1 MIHNL
6 MRPPR
11 LPTPFSIIA
20 LSSGN
25 FTNSEMNI
33 KHDYGKNSGV
43 EWHRRDMR
51 GRRGAMGNSYISF
64 NFNEKLMRLYG
75 YYIKLN
81 LQLSFFE
88 SG

>member
-1 MIHNL
+1 MLRTNFPRGYLYLIILAEGHLMIHNL

-33 KHDYGKNSGV
+33 KNDYGKNSGV
-43 EWHRRDMR
+43 EWHRKDMR
-51 GRRGAMGNSYISF
+51 GRQWEIPIF
-64 NFNEKLMRLYG
+64 H
-75 YYIKLN
+75 
-81 LQLSFFE
+81 
-88 SG
+88 